1 MTDITAGELKEYLKD
16 FGKFDKVLE
25 KNPENRVLNRGVT
38 ERYWIAR
45 EA

>member
-25 KNPENRVLNRGVT
+25 KNLKTV
-38 ERYWIAR
+38 Y
-45 EA
+45 